1 MWEWKYAKEPLDM
14 KLLLLRLIGNIKIV
28 IIAALLGAAI
38 IGGGYTVSKVVFG
51 GPTEYEMSQR
61 FYVRYA
67 TDPQVG
73 LEFTYIN
80 HASWDMWM
88 KSDWFTDRIWDYAF
102 NSGLNPEQYGYQKED
117 LASLLSGGLET
128 DLRVAIGTV
137 KTTNPTLT
145 EKLSEAL
152 TKTMMDFAQEQ
163 IEIEEIRVVDT
174 LEVRETDKDIRALR
188 AVILGTVVGAFCGIV
203 GVLIYLVLDDA
214 VYLPSTLSYRYGQPG
229 LGCAFDSPDGLTL
242 QAGTLENIKAMYGDL
257 DKVALT
263 AVEEDLSLPEI
274 ADLFESPQFVCVPSL
289 CQVPEAIE
297 VLKQQDGVLLVVA
310 AGGSR
315 DGQICYVLEQMKVH
329 DCKLKGMLLVHADK
343 NLMKMYGLPVKGE

>member
-61 FYVRYA
+61 FYVQYA

-80 HASWDMWM
+80 HASWNMWVQ
-88 KSDWFTDRIWDYAF
+88 SDWFTERVWDYTFAD
-102 NSGLNPEQYGYQKED
+102 GLNPAQYGLTKET
-117 LASLLSGGLET
+117 LSTVLSAGLET
-128 DLRVAIGTV
+128 DLRVAIVTV
-137 KTTNPTLT
+137 KTTDAVLT
-145 EKLSEAL
+145 EKLSKAL
-152 TKTMMDFAQEQ
+152 AKVMQDFAQQQ
-163 IEIEEIRVVDT
+163 IEIEEIRLVDT
-174 LEVRETDKDIRALR
+174 LEVKEADKDIRALR

-203 GVLIYLVLDDA
+203 GVLIYLVLDDG
-214 VYLPSTLSYRYGQPG
+214 VYLPSTLSYRYGQPA
-229 LGCAFDSPDGLTL
+229 LGCAFDSPDGLKL
-242 QAGTLENIKAMYGDL
+242 QPGTLENIKTVYGEL

-274 ADLFESPQFVCVPSL
+274 ADLFEGPEFVCVPSL
-289 CQVPEAIE
+289 CQVPEAVE

-310 AGGSR
+310 AGGSS
-315 DGQICYVLEQMKVH
+315 DGQICHVLEQMKVH
-329 DCKLKGMLLVHADK
+329 DCKLRGMLLVHADK
-343 NLMKMYGLPVKGE
+343 NLMKLYVLPVKGE